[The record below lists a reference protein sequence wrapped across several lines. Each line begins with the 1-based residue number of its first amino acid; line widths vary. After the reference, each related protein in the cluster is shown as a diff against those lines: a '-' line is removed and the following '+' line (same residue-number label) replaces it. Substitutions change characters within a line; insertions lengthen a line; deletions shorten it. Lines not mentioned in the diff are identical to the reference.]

1 MSEQKIT
8 LAHGSGGQLTH
19 DLIKHLFV
27 RHFANPHLSRLT
39 DAAVLSLPDTRIA
52 LTTDSYVIRPLFFPG
67 GNIGK
72 LAVCG
77 TVNDV
82 AVMGAKPLYLTCG
95 LIIEEQFDYET
106 LEQIVASM
114 AHTAREAGVEIVIG
128 DTKVIERGSGDGLF
142 INTAG
147 IGVCYYQFPP
157 TIEIGDKIMING
169 TLGDH
174 EIAVLSAR
182 QNLGFDVDV
191 ASDCASLAGLI
202 GHVLKAY
209 SSVKFMRD
217 PTRGGLATVL
227 NEIVE
232 GQPFGIALDETDIPM
247 KDAVR
252 GICALLGFD
261 PLYLANEGKVVLV
274 VSAADAPRL
283 LETMRAH
290 PLGRDS
296 RIIGEVVEAPQGLVY
311 LRTNIGGKR
320 VVDMPVGTQLPRSG
334 DLTGFENL

>member
-1 MSEQKIT
+1 MSEHKIT

-19 DLIKHLFV
+19 ELIKHLFV

-39 DAAVLSLPDTRIA
+39 DAAVLALPDTRVA
-52 LTTDSYVIRPLFFPG
+52 MTTDSYVIRPLFFPG

-77 TVNDV
+77 TVNDL

-95 LIIEEQFDYET
+95 MIIEELFDYET
-106 LEQIVASM
+106 LEQLVASM
-114 AHTAREAGVEIVIG
+114 AHTARDAGVEIVTG

-147 IGVCYYQFPP
+147 IGVCQYQFPP
-157 TIEIGDKIMING
+157 QINIGDKIVING

-182 QNLGFDVDV
+182 QNLGFEFDV
-191 ASDCASLAGLI
+191 ASDCAPLADLI
-202 GHVLKAY
+202 AHVLKAH

-232 GQPFGIALDETDIPM
+232 GQPFGIALDETDIPV
-247 KDAVR
+247 KDTVR
-252 GICALLGFD
+252 AICGLLGFD
-261 PLYLANEGKVVLV
+261 PLYLANEGKVVMV
-274 VSAADAPRL
+274 VSADDAPRVVD
-283 LETMRAH
+283 TMRSH
-290 PLGRDS
+290 PLGRDN
-296 RIIGEVVEAPQGLVY
+296 RIIGEIVDAPQGMVY
-311 LRTNIGGKR
+311 LRTMIGGKR
-320 VVDMPVGTQLPRSG
+320 IVDMPVGTQLPRIC
-334 DLTGFENL
+334 

>member
-1 MSEQKIT
+1 MSENKIT

-19 DLIKHLFV
+19 ELIKHLFV
-27 RHFANPHLSRLT
+27 RYFANPHLSRLT
-39 DAAVLSLPDTRIA
+39 DAAVLSLPDLRVA
-52 LTTDSYVIRPLFFPG
+52 MTTDSYVIRPLFFPG

-77 TVNDV
+77 TVNDL

-114 AHTAREAGVEIVIG
+114 AHTARDAGVKIVTG
-128 DTKVIERGSGDGLF
+128 DTKVIERGNGDGLF

-147 IGVCYYQFPP
+147 IGVCEYQFPP
-157 TIEIGDKIMING
+157 AIEIGDKIVING

-182 QNLGFDVDV
+182 QNLGFDFEV
-191 ASDCASLAGLI
+191 ASDCAPLADLI
-202 GHVLKAY
+202 VHVLKAH

-217 PTRGGLATVL
+217 PTRGGLAMVL

-232 GQPFGIALDETDIPM
+232 EQPFGIALDETEIPL

-252 GICALLGFD
+252 GICAVLGFD
-261 PLYLANEGKVVLV
+261 PLYLANEGKVVMV
-274 VSAADAPRL
+274 VNADDAPRL
-283 LETMRAH
+283 VDTMRAH

-296 RIIGEVVEAPQGLVY
+296 RIIGEIVDAPQGMVY
-311 LRTNIGGKR
+311 LRTTIGGKR
-320 VVDMPVGTQLPRSG
+320 IVDMPVGTQLPRIC
-334 DLTGFENL
+334 

>member
-19 DLIKHLFV
+19 DLIKNLFV

-52 LTTDSYVIRPLFFPG
+52 MTTDSYVIRPLVFPG

-77 TVNDV
+77 TVNDL

-95 LIIEEQFDYET
+95 MIIEEQFDYDA

-114 AHTAREAGVEIVIG
+114 AQTAREAGVEIVTG

-147 IGVCYYQFPP
+147 IGVCFYQFPP
-157 TIEIGDKIMING
+157 KIEIGDKIVING

-182 QNLGFDVDV
+182 QDLGFEFDV
-191 ASDCASLAGLI
+191 ASDCDALADLI
-202 GHVLKAY
+202 AHVLKAH

-232 GQPFGIALDETDIPM
+232 GQPFGIALDETEIPV

-283 LETMRAH
+283 LDTMRSH
-290 PLGRDS
+290 PLGRES
-296 RIIGEVVEAPQGLVY
+296 RIIGEIIEAPQGLVY
-311 LRTNIGGKR
+311 LRTTIGGKR
-320 VVDMPVGTQLPRSG
+320 IVDMPVGTQLPRIC
-334 DLTGFENL
+334 